1 MKRSPSNQ
9 HIGPQ
14 RVGRAN
20 ICRAQQSGRRKARQ
34 RAEEMSAA
42 AAPVGA
48 PAAADTAIFTK
59 RAQRWFAL
67 AVLGV
72 ALAGVFIVVLQ
83 NLPGWLSANA
93 SAQAAAQATADAI
106 VVEQTGVAVAATA
119 AARRIGIVS
128 GHRGHDSGAVCD
140 DGLTEAEVNF
150 VHATRVAELLRAQ
163 GYTVDVLDEFD
174 ARLRGYRAR
183 VLLSI
188 HADSCARINELATG
202 FKVARAVH
210 SRSPEAEDRLI
221 ACLTAHYK
229 ARTGLRF
236 HANTITRDMT
246 EYHAFDEVAPET
258 PAAIIETGFMYLDRP
273 LLTRRPEVVAQ
284 GIADG
289 LLCFLRDDAP

>member
-1 MKRSPSNQ
+1 MKRPPSKQNT
-9 HIGPQ
+9 GPR

-20 ICRAQQSGRRKARQ
+20 IRRTQESGRRKARQ
-34 RAEEMSAA
+34 RAEEMAAA
-42 AAPVGA
+42 AAPAGDE
-48 PAAADTAIFTK
+48 AAVFTTK
-59 RAQRWFAL
+59 AQRWFAV
-67 AVLGV
+67 AVLAV
-72 ALAGVFIVVLQ
+72 ALAGVLIVALQ
-83 NLPGWLSANA
+83 NLPRWLSAAA
-93 SAQAAAQATADAI
+93 SAQAIAQATADAI
-106 VVEQTGVAVAATA
+106 AVEQTGVAAAATA
-119 AARRIGIVS
+119 AANRIGIVS

-150 VHATRVAELLRAQ
+150 VHATRVAELLRAE

-174 ARLRGYRAR
+174 ARLQGYRAR

-210 SRSPEAEDRLI
+210 GRSPETEDRLV
-221 ACLTAHYK
+221 ACLIARYK

-236 HANTITRDMT
+236 HANTVTRDMT
-246 EYHAFDEVAPET
+246 EYHAFDEIAPET
-258 PAAIIETGFMYLDRP
+258 PAAIIETGFLYLDRP
-273 LLTRRPEVVAQ
+273 LLARRPEVVAQ